1 MAQALDRVEKP
12 LHLRLNSEVIIASG
26 VIGVLLIMV
35 MPIPTRLLDVLLSLS
50 ISLSLIILLV
60 SVYCVRPLQFSVFPS
75 LLLVTT
81 LYRLSLNVAS
91 TRLILLHGSEGEG
104 AAGQVIKA
112 FGQFVVGGNYVVG
125 VVVFLILVT
134 INFIV
139 ITRGAGRIAE
149 VAARFVLDAMPGK
162 QMSIDADLNA
172 GLITE
177 SEARQRRREIS
188 SEADFYGAM
197 DGASKFVRGDAIAGI
212 VITLINI
219 IGGLVIGVV
228 QQHLSIQEAV
238 QYYTLLTVGDGLVS
252 QIPALIVSTAA
263 GLLVSRAASES
274 HLGREMIRQLTL
286 HPKAV
291 GLTAGIL
298 LVLGLMP
305 GLPHVAFLTLSAA
318 VGGLAYMS
326 HRSEVAVQEAEVR
339 EKKPAP
345 RGPEQVDTLLS
356 LDALEL
362 EVGYGLI
369 PLVNVEQGGDLLER
383 IRAIRR
389 QFATEMGIIVP
400 PLHIRDNL
408 DLKPGEYTILL
419 KGVEVARGDLMIG
432 YFLAMQPG
440 AVETEI
446 EGIETHEPTF
456 GMPALW
462 VKESDRERAQLA
474 GYTVVDFS
482 TVIATHLTE
491 VIRRHS
497 AELLGRQETQHL
509 LDTLAKTHPKVVE
522 ELVPNLLTIGGVQRV
537 LHRLLREEVSIRDLL
552 TILEV
557 LADYAPLTKDPDI
570 LTEYVRQGLA
580 RSITKRYR
588 EQDGALYVLTLDT
601 KLEES
606 IAESIERTEQATY
619 LALDPQA
626 AERLVRRLQQA
637 GERCAAL
644 NHQPI
649 LLTTPAVR
657 GPLRR
662 VIERFLPSFT
672 VLSHSEIAPQTAVHS
687 LGVVSLE

>member
-1 MAQALDRVEKP
+1 MERQLP
-12 LHLRLNSEVIIASG
+12 LRINSEVVIASG
-26 VIGVLLIMV
+26 VIGILLIMV
-35 MPIPTRLLDVLLSLS
+35 MPIPTQLLDVLLCLS
-50 ISLSLIILLV
+50 ISLSLIIILV
-60 SVYCVRPLQFSVFPS
+60 TVYCLRPLQFSVFPS
-75 LLLVTT
+75 ILLVAT

-91 TRLILLHGSEGEG
+91 TRLILLHGSEGEA

-125 VVVFLILVT
+125 IVVFLILVT

-172 GLITE
+172 GLVTE
-177 SEARQRRREIS
+177 AEARKRRREIS

-219 IGGLVIGVV
+219 IGGLIIGVV
-228 QQHLSIQEAV
+228 QEGLPIQQAV
-238 QYYTLLTVGDGLVS
+238 QYYTILTVGDGLIS
-252 QIPALIVSTAA
+252 QIPALIISTAA

-274 HLGREMIRQLTL
+274 QLGTEMIRQLTL

-298 LVLGLMP
+298 LLLGLMP
-305 GLPHVAFLTLSAA
+305 GLPHVAFLVLSAA
-318 VGGLAYMS
+318 VGCLAFTT
-326 HRSEVAVQEAEVR
+326 HRAEVAQREAEAR
-339 EKKPAP
+339 QKRTAAPA
-345 RGPEQVDTLLS
+345 PEQVETLLP
-356 LDALEL
+356 LDVLEL

-369 PLVNVEQGGDLLER
+369 PLVNVEQGGDLLDR
-383 IRAIRR
+383 IRSIRR
-389 QFATEMGIIVP
+389 QFATDMGIIVP

-419 KGVEVARGDLMIG
+419 KGIEVARGELMLG
-432 YFLAMQPG
+432 HCLAMRPG
-440 AVETEI
+440 TVEMEV
-446 EGIETHEPTF
+446 EGIETREPTF

-462 VKESDRERAQLA
+462 VNESERERARLA
-474 GYTVVDFS
+474 GYTVVDLS

-509 LDTLAKTHPKVVE
+509 LDNVSRTHPKVVE
-522 ELVPNLLTIGGVQRV
+522 ELVPNLLSVGAVQRV
-537 LHRLLREEVSIRDLL
+537 LQRLLRERVSVRDLL

-557 LADYAPLTKDPDI
+557 LTDYAALTKDPDI
-570 LTEYVRQGLA
+570 LVEYVRQGLA
-580 RSITKRYR
+580 RSITNQYL
-588 EQDGALYVLTLDT
+588 EATGALYVLSLDP
-601 KLEES
+601 KLEEA
-606 IAESIERTEQATY
+606 IAEAIERTEQGAY
-619 LALDPQA
+619 LALDPRTV
-626 AERLVRRLQQA
+626 ERLVRKLREA
-637 GERCAAL
+637 AERCAAL
-644 NHQPI
+644 NHQAI
-649 LLTTPAVR
+649 LLTTPGVR

-662 VIERFLPSFT
+662 VIECFLPDLT
-672 VLSHSEIAPQTAVHS
+672 VLSHGEVVPHVTVHS
-687 LGVVSLE
+687 VGVVSLDK